1 MSQSL
6 LYQIDKAVKQNKNSS
21 EIETICHEYLSKF
34 PKNTRVLNILNNIK
48 LSQNKEIS
56 SKPILKLEQ
65 YIKSNQLQKAYD
77 LGLELIKTDNKN
89 PYLYSITGDILKKS
103 NHFLEALNYYIKSAK
118 IDPHYEKI
126 NSKLYDFLMS
136 TNPSE
141 YIDEWSNGFEI
152 LLSNKKYLG
161 HTKLNLITSKAIKYF
176 KLNQAFVN
184 LSKYSENSF
193 ISLHLEKM
201 SENELS
207 EIKTN
212 ISDLSSIKVFLLCL
226 EECRVCDIEAEKLL
240 TFVRK
245 FILLNIYDEV
255 FSLKISDFIEI
266 LALNSFF
273 NDYIFYISE
282 EETIKL
288 DEIENRLQTN
298 KIRKT
303 EDKVS
308 KILALGM
315 YRNLSNSPIIKN
327 LKSEYLPLKF
337 YKYCILNPY
346 KEKNLIKSVKTFGKI
361 ENKVSSKVKNQYEI
375 FPYPQWIYS
384 DTYLQKTNFKEYI
397 NSLGLKLSNYDVFKK
412 FEKSILIAGCGTGKE
427 AVEYGE
433 LISDINITA
442 VDLSSKSL
450 GYALRKS
457 SESKIK
463 NINFLQGDI
472 LNLQN
477 LNKTF
482 DLVMSN
488 GVIHHMEDP
497 NAGFSS
503 INKCLKKNGLLKLS
517 LYSEIARRNLLEY
530 QDLAKSEKISSH
542 LQLRNFRNKII
553 KCENFKSK
561 QILDFGDFYNS
572 STFKDL
578 VLHEQEH
585 TFNIQKIKEVIK
597 RLNLKFCG
605 FQNTRGLYNKFIQH
619 FRSSQN
625 LYDLDYWEEF
635 EEKYP
640 DTFSAMYQF
649 WCQKI

>member
-1 MSQSL
+1 MSQNL
-6 LYQIDKAVKQNKNSS
+6 LYKIDKAVKQNTDPN
-21 EIETICHEYLSKF
+21 EIAMICREYLSKF
-34 PKNTRVLNILNNIK
+34 PKNIRVLKILNNIK
-48 LSQNKEIS
+48 LSQNKEIFS
-56 SKPILKLEQ
+56 NHILKLEQ

-77 LGLELIKTDNKN
+77 LSLELIKTDDKN
-89 PYLYSITGDILKKS
+89 SYLCAVTGDILEKS
-103 NHFLEALNYYIKSAK
+103 NHFLEALNYYIKSVK
-118 IDPHYEKI
+118 IDPHKEKL
-126 NSKLYDFLMS
+126 NSKLYNFLMK
-136 TNPSE
+136 TKPSE
-141 YIDEWSNGFEI
+141 YMDEWAAGFEI
-152 LLSNKKYLG
+152 LLSNKKHLG
-161 HTKLNLITSKAIKYF
+161 HTKLNQITTKAIKYF
-176 KLNQAFVN
+176 KLNQTFKI

-193 ISLHLEKM
+193 VSSHLKNM
-201 SENELS
+201 SENELT
-207 EIKTN
+207 EIKEN
-212 ISDLSSIKVFLLCL
+212 IVVLSSIKVFLLCL

-255 FSLKISDFIEI
+255 FSVKINNLVEI

-273 NDYIFYISE
+273 NDYIFFISK

-288 DEIENRLQTN
+288 NEIENKLQAS
-298 KIRKT
+298 KIRKNQ
-303 EDKVS
+303 DKVS
-308 KILALGM
+308 KILAISM
-315 YRNLSNSPIIKN
+315 YRNLSDSPIIKD

-337 YKYCILNPY
+337 YKYCILNPF
-346 KEKNLIKSVKTFGKI
+346 KENNLIKSVNTFGKI

-397 NSLGLKLSNYDVFKK
+397 NSLGLKLSNYDIFKK
-412 FEKSILIAGCGTGKE
+412 IEKSILIAGCGTGKE

-450 GYALRKS
+450 GYALRKC

-472 LNLQN
+472 LNLQD

-497 NAGFSS
+497 NAGFTS

-517 LYSEIARRNLLEY
+517 LYSKIARRNLLEC
-530 QDLAKSEKISSH
+530 QELAKSEKISSH
-542 LQLRNFRNKII
+542 LQLRNFRNKLI
-553 KCENFKSK
+553 KHDNIKSK
-561 QILDFGDFYNS
+561 QILDFGDFYNA

-585 TFNIQKIKEVIK
+585 TFNIQKIKEVVK
-597 RLNLKFCG
+597 KLNLKFCG
-605 FQNTRGLYNKFIQH
+605 FQNIRNLHNKFIGH
-619 FRSSQN
+619 YGSSQK
-625 LYDLDYWEEF
+625 LYDLNYWEEL

-640 DTFSAMYQF
+640 DTFSGMYQF
-649 WCQKI
+649 WCQKV

>member
-1 MSQSL
+1 MSQNL
-6 LYQIDKAVKQNKNSS
+6 LYKIDKAVKQNTDPN
-21 EIETICHEYLSKF
+21 EIAMICREYLSKF
-34 PKNTRVLNILNNIK
+34 PKNIRVLKILNNIK
-48 LSQNKEIS
+48 STQNEEIFLNQ
-56 SKPILKLEQ
+56 ILKLEQ

-77 LGLELIKTDNKN
+77 LSLELTKIDDKN
-89 PYLYSITGDILKKS
+89 SYLYAITGDILEKS
-103 NHFLEALNYYIKSAK
+103 NHFLEALNYYIKSVK
-118 IDPHYEKI
+118 IDPHKQKV
-126 NSKLYDFLMS
+126 NSKLYDFLMKI
-136 TNPSE
+136 NPSE
-141 YIDEWSNGFEI
+141 YMDEWAAGFEI

-161 HTKLNLITSKAIKYF
+161 HTKLNQLTTKTIKYF
-176 KLNQAFVN
+176 KLNQTFKI
-184 LSKYSENSF
+184 LSKYTENSF
-193 ISLHLEKM
+193 VNSYLENM
-201 SENELS
+201 SENELT
-207 EIKTN
+207 EIKEN
-212 ISDLSSIKVFLLCL
+212 ILALSSIKVFLSSL
-226 EECRVCDIEAEKLL
+226 EECRICDIEAEKIL

-255 FSLKISDFIEI
+255 FSIKIINLIEI

-273 NDYIFYISE
+273 NDYIFFISE

-288 DEIENRLQTN
+288 NEIEDKLQAN
-298 KIRKT
+298 KIRKS
-303 EDKVS
+303 EDKVL
-308 KILALGM
+308 KILAISM
-315 YRNLSNSPIIKN
+315 YRNLSDSPIIKD

-337 YKYCILNPY
+337 YKYCILNTF
-346 KEKNLIKSVKTFGKI
+346 KENNLIKSVKTFGKI

-384 DTYLQKTNFKEYI
+384 DTYLQKTSFKKYI
-397 NSLGLKLSNYDVFKK
+397 NTLGLKLSNYDIFKK

-442 VDLSSKSL
+442 VDLSSISL
-450 GYALRKS
+450 GYALRKC

-472 LNLQN
+472 LNLQD

-497 NAGFSS
+497 NAGFTS

-517 LYSEIARRNLLEY
+517 LYSKLARRNLLEY
-530 QDLAKSEKISSH
+530 QELAKSEKISSH
-542 LQLRNFRNKII
+542 LQLRNFRNKLI
-553 KCENFKSK
+553 KYDNIKSK
-561 QILDFGDFYNS
+561 QILDFGDFYNA

-585 TFNIQKIKEVIK
+585 TFNIQKIKEVVK
-597 RLNLKFCG
+597 SLNLKFCG
-605 FQNTRGLYNKFIQH
+605 FQNTRGLYNKFIKH

>member
-1 MSQSL
+1 MSQNL
-6 LYQIDKAVKQNKNSS
+6 LYKIDKAVKQNKDPN
-21 EIETICHEYLSKF
+21 EIAIICRQYLSKY
-34 PKNTRVLNILNNIK
+34 PKNIRVLNILKNIK
-48 LSQNKEIS
+48 LSQNKQIFS
-56 SKPILKLEQ
+56 NHILKLKQ
-65 YIKSNQLQKAYD
+65 YIKSNQLQNAYD
-77 LGLELIKTDNKN
+77 LSLELIKTDDKN
-89 PYLYSITGDILKKS
+89 PLIYSITGDILVKS

-118 IDPHYEKI
+118 IDPHFEKI
-126 NSKLYDFLMS
+126 NSKLYDFLMT

-141 YIDEWSNGFEI
+141 YMDEWAAGFET
-152 LLSNKKYLG
+152 LLSNKKHLG
-161 HTKLNLITSKAIKYF
+161 HTKLNLITTKAIKYF
-176 KLNQAFVN
+176 KLNQTFKN
-184 LSKYSENSF
+184 LSKYSGNSF
-193 ISLHLEKM
+193 VSSNLKKM
-201 SENELS
+201 SENELT
-207 EIKTN
+207 EIKEN
-212 ISDLSSIKVFLLCL
+212 ILTLSSIKVFLLCI
-226 EECRVCDIEAEKLL
+226 EKCRVCDIQAEKIL

-255 FSLKISDFIEI
+255 FSIKINNLIEI

-273 NDYIFYISE
+273 NDYIFFISE

-288 DEIENRLQTN
+288 NEIENKLQFN

-303 EDKVS
+303 QDKVS
-308 KILALGM
+308 KILALSM

-327 LKSEYLPLKF
+327 LKPEYLPLKF
-337 YKYCILNPY
+337 YKYCISNPF
-346 KEKNLIKSVKTFGKI
+346 KEKKLIKSVKTFGKI

-397 NSLGLKLSNYDVFKK
+397 NTLGLKLSNYNIFKK

-427 AVEYGE
+427 TVEYGE
-433 LISDINITA
+433 LINDINITA

-450 GYALRKS
+450 GYALRKCA
-457 SESKIK
+457 ELKIK

-472 LNLQN
+472 LNLQD

-497 NAGFSS
+497 NAGVTS
-503 INKCLKKNGLLKLS
+503 INNCLKKNGLLKLS
-517 LYSEIARRNLLEY
+517 RYSEIARRNLLEY
-530 QDLAKSEKISSH
+530 QDLAKSEKIISH

-553 KCENFKSK
+553 KCEDFKSK

-578 VLHEQEH
+578 ILHEQEH
-585 TFNIQKIKEVIK
+585 TFNIQKIKELVK

-625 LYDLDYWEEF
+625 LYDLDYWAEF

-640 DTFSAMYQF
+640 DTFSSMYQF

>member
-1 MSQSL
+1 MSQNL
-6 LYQIDKAVKQNKNSS
+6 LYKIDKAVKKNKNLS
-21 EIETICHEYLSKF
+21 EIEMICHEYLSKF

-48 LSQNKEIS
+48 LSKNKEIS
-56 SKPILKLEQ
+56 SKPFFKLEQ

-77 LGLELIKTDNKN
+77 LALELIKTDNKN

-141 YIDEWSNGFEI
+141 YIDEWSYGFEI

-161 HTKLNLITSKAIKYF
+161 HTKLNLITTKAIKYF
-176 KLNQAFVN
+176 KLNQTFKN
-184 LSKYSENSF
+184 LSKYSEISF
-193 ISLHLEKM
+193 TSLQLEKM
-201 SENELS
+201 SQKELT
-207 EIKTN
+207 EIKEN
-212 ISDLSSIKVFLLCL
+212 ILALLPIKVFLLCL
-226 EECRVCDIEAEKLL
+226 EECRVCDIETEKLL
-240 TFVRK
+240 IFVRK
-245 FILLNIYDEV
+245 FILLNIHDKV
-255 FSLKISDFIEI
+255 FSLQIIDLIEI

-288 DEIENRLQTN
+288 DEIENQLRAN
-298 KIRKT
+298 KISKT

-315 YRNLSNSPIIKN
+315 YINLSNSPIIKD

-337 YKYCILNPY
+337 YKYCILNPF
-346 KEKNLIKSVKTFGKI
+346 KEQNLAKSLKTFGKI
-361 ENKVSSKVKNQYEI
+361 KNKVSSKVKKQYEI

-397 NSLGLKLSNYDVFKK
+397 NSLGLKLSNHDVFKK

-450 GYALRKS
+450 GYALRKC
-457 SESKIK
+457 SETKIK
-463 NINFLQGDI
+463 NIDFLQGDI

-477 LNKTF
+477 LDKTF
-482 DLVMSN
+482 DLVISN

-497 NAGFSS
+497 NAGFTS
-503 INKCLKKNGLLKLS
+503 INNCLKKNGLLKLS
-517 LYSEIARRNLLEY
+517 LYSKIARRNLLEY
-530 QDLAKSEKISSH
+530 QELAKSEKIISH
-542 LQLRNFRNKII
+542 IQLRNFRNKII

-561 QILDFGDFYNS
+561 QIFDFGGFYNS

-597 RLNLKFCG
+597 KLNLKFCG
-605 FQNTRGLYNKFIQH
+605 FQNIRGLHNKFTQH

-625 LYDLDYWEEF
+625 LYDLDHWEEF

-640 DTFSAMYQF
+640 DTFSGMYQF
-649 WCQKI
+649 WCQKV